1 MAKHRA
7 PMWSEPDPLTAQ
19 LFQDEDANESPGRRT
34 GMGDRRAVAG
44 LEPDSGHGDR
54 PRDQARPG
62 RITGDRPS
70 GEGAVPPGS

>member
-19 LFQDEDANESPGRRT
+19 LFQDENESQGRRT
-34 GMGDRRAVAG
+34 GVGDRRAAIG
-44 LEPDSGHGDR
+44 LEPDSGDGNR

-70 GEGAVPPGS
+70 GEGVVPPGS